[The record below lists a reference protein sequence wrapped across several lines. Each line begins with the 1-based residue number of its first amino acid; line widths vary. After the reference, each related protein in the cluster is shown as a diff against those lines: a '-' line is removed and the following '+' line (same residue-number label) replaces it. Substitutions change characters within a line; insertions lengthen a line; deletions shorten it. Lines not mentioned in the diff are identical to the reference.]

1 MIYGTNKLKR
11 KVFIAISIVAIAV
24 IIIALCAQAV
34 INNNLENTTSII
46 AGREVAKNDIT
57 QTIDQFDWEQDMDPE
72 IGAITIE
79 DNGKTVHM
87 TGNFSEP
94 GKNAIYIIPEV
105 HQEQILSFDYN
116 IQFGD
121 SFNAAGVLLRILKD
135 DNTLKGY
142 MLSFNNPSAADRK
155 RRRRVRMVGCRRLVW
170 KCVYDGK
177 YMEIYIYFR
186 KEL

>member
-1 MIYGTNKLKR
+1 MYIRTKKPKNKILLAI
-11 KVFIAISIVAIAV
+11 VILIIILTIITLCVQAISKYNF
-24 IIIALCAQAV
+24 
-34 INNNLENTTSII
+34 INKSII
-46 AGREVAKNDIT
+46 AGRDIAKNEIT
-57 QTIDQFDWEQDMDPE
+57 TTIDQFNWEQDVDSK
-72 IGAITIE
+72 IGSITIE

-142 MLSFNNPSAADRK
+142 MLSFNNPFAADRK
-155 RRRRVRMVGCRRLVW
+155 
-170 KCVYDGK
+170 
-177 YMEIYIYFR
+177 
-186 KEL
+186 

>member
-1 MIYGTNKLKR
+1 MYDKKKR
-11 KVFIAISIVAIAV
+11 KQIKIPIIPIIIFF
-24 IIIALCAQAV
+24 IIIALIVQAV
-34 INNNLENTTSII
+34 LSYNNISMKSII
-46 AGREVAKNDIT
+46 AGRNIAKNEIT
-57 QTIDQFDWEQDMDPE
+57 TTIDQFNWEQDVDSN
-72 IGAITIE
+72 IGSITIE

-87 TGNFSEP
+87 TGNFSDP

-142 MLSFNNPSAADRK
+142 MLSFNNPFAADRK
-155 RRRRVRMVGCRRLVW
+155 
-170 KCVYDGK
+170 
-177 YMEIYIYFR
+177 
-186 KEL
+186 

>member
-1 MIYGTNKLKR
+1 MYNKQIK
-11 KVFIAISIVAIAV
+11 ISLIL
-24 IIIALCAQAV
+24 IIIILIIIGLIVQSV
-34 INNNLENTTSII
+34 LSYSNISMKSIM
-46 AGREVAKNDIT
+46 AGRDIAKNEIT
-57 QTIDQFDWEQDMDPE
+57 TTIDQFNWEQDVDSN
-72 IGAITIE
+72 IGSITIE

-142 MLSFNNPSAADRK
+142 MLSFNNPFAADQK
-155 RRRRVRMVGCRRLVW
+155 
-170 KCVYDGK
+170 
-177 YMEIYIYFR
+177 
-186 KEL
+186 

>member
-1 MIYGTNKLKR
+1 MYNKQIK
-11 KVFIAISIVAIAV
+11 ISLIL
-24 IIIALCAQAV
+24 IIIILIIIGLIVQSV
-34 INNNLENTTSII
+34 LSYSNISMKSIM
-46 AGREVAKNDIT
+46 AGRDIAKNEIT
-57 QTIDQFDWEQDMDPE
+57 TTIDQFNWEQDVDSN
-72 IGAITIE
+72 IGSITIE

-142 MLSFNNPSAADRK
+142 MLSFNNPFAADRK
-155 RRRRVRMVGCRRLVW
+155 
-170 KCVYDGK
+170 
-177 YMEIYIYFR
+177 
-186 KEL
+186 

>member
-1 MIYGTNKLKR
+1 MYNKQIK
-11 KVFIAISIVAIAV
+11 ISLIL
-24 IIIALCAQAV
+24 IIIILIIIGLIVQSV
-34 INNNLENTTSII
+34 LSYSNISMKSIM
-46 AGREVAKNDIT
+46 AGRDIAKNEIT
-57 QTIDQFDWEQDMDPE
+57 TTIDQFNWEQDVDSN
-72 IGAITIE
+72 IGSITIE
-79 DNGKTVHM
+79 DNGKNVHM

-142 MLSFNNPSAADRK
+142 MLSFNNPFAADRK
-155 RRRRVRMVGCRRLVW
+155 
-170 KCVYDGK
+170 
-177 YMEIYIYFR
+177 
-186 KEL
+186 